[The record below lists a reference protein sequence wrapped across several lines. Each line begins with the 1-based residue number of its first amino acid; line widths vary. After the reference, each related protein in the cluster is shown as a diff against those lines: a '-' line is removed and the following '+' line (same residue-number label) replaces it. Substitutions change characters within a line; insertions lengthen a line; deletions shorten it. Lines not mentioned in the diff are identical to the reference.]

1 VADANIKRHQFN
13 HSPPKKSEKFC
24 STRIQPFWDK
34 SVVPSSK
41 FNSAEIMKTLL
52 TLCLSFIALSAFAQQ
67 PQQPGQQPPP
77 PGNAPPAAGA
87 PMNPAQAQPP
97 GVPGQP
103 PGAPGTAPGVPAPGT
118 SVAATLSAAPSA
130 SAAPAAHLY
139 ETKVTGNYFIDK
151 FNQGGPV
158 MWPILIVSIVALTV
172 VIERVFWWGGRWFR
186 RDPKRIEK
194 VFTAIEV
201 GDVAEASRL
210 SRDSRDPVLR
220 MMWNGLNH
228 QHASLQG
235 ALQVAAGIEIKRAGR
250 FLVVMDTLV
259 TLAPLLGLLGTV
271 TGLIKAFG
279 ALGNEEIAVVA
290 VTGGIAEA
298 LIATACGLGIAI
310 FSLIPFNFFTSRVSN
325 LEFELQTAATNLEVM
340 LEAQSK
346 GREVAIGGHSPSS
359 AKGSSI

>member
-1 VADANIKRHQFN
+1 M
-13 HSPPKKSEKFC
+13 SPA
-24 STRIQPFWDK
+24 T
-34 SVVPSSK
+34 
-41 FNSAEIMKTLL
+41 T
-52 TLCLSFIALSAFAQQ
+52 
-67 PQQPGQQPPP
+67 
-77 PGNAPPAAGA
+77 
-87 PMNPAQAQPP
+87 
-97 GVPGQP
+97 
-103 PGAPGTAPGVPAPGT
+103 TAT
-118 SVAATLSAAPSA
+118 TTAATSPSA
-130 SAAPAAHLY
+130 SASP
-139 ETKVTGNYFIDK
+139 TGTPQSEFDK
-151 FNQGGPV
+151 NFFVDNFRKGGPI
-158 MWPILIVSIVALTV
+158 MWPILLVSLTALAV
-172 VIERVFWWGGRWFR
+172 VLERIFWWLGRWMR

-259 TLAPLLGLLGTV
+259 TLAPLLGLLGTI
-271 TGLIKAFG
+271 TGLMRSFSF
-279 ALGNEEIAVVA
+279 LGNEELAVQA

-310 FSLIPFNFFTSRVSN
+310 FALIPFNFFTSRVSN

-340 LEAQSK
+340 LDAQNK
-346 GREVAIGGHSPSS
+346 TGAHGEVEVPGSTPSS
-359 AKGSSI
+359 ATRSSI